1 MKSDQGSLLN
11 PISRVVSKKAKTRIK
26 SKVNTKRDF
35 QLIILAL
42 PVLLY
47 VFVFCYLPMA
57 GIVIAFEDY
66 RYDKGVFGS
75 KFVGFKNFEFF
86 FKSDNAFNVT
96 FNTIA
101 YNLTFIVIGTI
112 LSISVA
118 LLLNEVKNKT
128 AIKFY
133 QTSMFLPYFFSWVVV
148 SFILYAFIS
157 PSYGMA
163 NSFLASLGIKE
174 SNLYF
179 YPPIWPFLLLLVGE
193 WKYLGYS
200 VIINYTVLVGIDSSY
215 YEAAEVDGASKLQ
228 RAWHISV
235 PFLIPITTIQ
245 IILAVGRIFSSDFG
259 LFYQV
264 TRDSGMLYSVTDV
277 IDTYIFRAIMS
288 PKNSNVGMGAAIGLF
303 QSMVGFILV
312 VVTNTIVNKVNSEAA
327 LY

>member
-1 MKSDQGSLLN
+1 MKAKIKLK
-11 PISRVVSKKAKTRIK
+11 SRVST
-26 SKVNTKRDF
+26 NRDF
-35 QLIILAL
+35 QLLILSL

-57 GIVIAFEDY
+57 GIVVAFEDY

-75 KFVGFKNFEFF
+75 ELIGFRNFEFF
-86 FKSDNAFNVT
+86 FKSDSAFTVT
-96 FNTIA
+96 FNTLA
-101 YNLTFIVIGTI
+101 YNLAFIVVGTL

-128 AIKFY
+128 AIKIY

-148 SFILYAFIS
+148 AFIVYAFIS

-163 NSFLASLGIKE
+163 NSFISSLGIDT

-179 YPPIWPFLLLLVGE
+179 SPPIWPFILLFVGE

-200 VIINYTVLVGIDSSY
+200 VIINYTVLMGIDSSY

-235 PFLIPITTIQ
+235 PFLVPITVIQ
-245 IILAVGRIFSSDFG
+245 IIMAVGRIFSSDFG

-264 TRDSGMLYSVTDV
+264 TRDSSMLYSVTDV
-277 IDTYIFRAIMS
+277 IDTYIFRAIMNPS
-288 PKNSNVGMGAAIGLF
+288 NSDVGMGAAIGLF
-303 QSMVGFILV
+303 QSLVGFILV
-312 VVTNTIVNKVNSEAA
+312 IITNTIVSKVNKEAA

>member
-1 MKSDQGSLLN
+1 MKT
-11 PISRVVSKKAKTRIK
+11 KIK
-26 SKVNTKRDF
+26 IKNSINTIRDF
-35 QLIILAL
+35 QLLILAL
-42 PVLLY
+42 PVMLY

-66 RYDKGVFGS
+66 RYDRGVFGS
-75 KFVGFKNFEFF
+75 ELIGFRNFEFF

-96 FNTIA
+96 FNTLA
-101 YNLTFIVIGTI
+101 YNLAFIVFGTL

-128 AIKFY
+128 AIKIY

-148 SFILYAFIS
+148 AFIVYAFIS

-163 NSFLASLGIKE
+163 NTFLSRLGVDTTNI
-174 SNLYF
+174 YF
-179 YPPIWPFLLLLVGE
+179 SPPIWPFILLFVGE

-200 VIINYTVLVGIDSSY
+200 VIINYTVLMGIDTSY

-235 PFLIPITTIQ
+235 PFLVPITVIQ
-245 IILAVGRIFSSDFG
+245 IIMAVGRIFSSDFG

-264 TRDSGMLYSVTDV
+264 TRDSSLLYSVTDV
-277 IDTYIFRAIMS
+277 IDTYIFRAIMN
-288 PKNSNVGMGAAIGLF
+288 PNNSDVGMGAAIGLF
-303 QSMVGFILV
+303 QSLVGFILV
-312 VVTNTIVNKVNSEAA
+312 IITNTIVSKVNKEAA